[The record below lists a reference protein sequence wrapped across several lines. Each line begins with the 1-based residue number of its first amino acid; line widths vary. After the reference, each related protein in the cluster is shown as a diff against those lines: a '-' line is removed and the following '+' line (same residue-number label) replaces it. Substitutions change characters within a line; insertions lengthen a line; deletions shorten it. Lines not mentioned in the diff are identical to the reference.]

1 MAKESKT
8 VKEIEEMKKKLQVGE
23 EIPLIQS
30 KKKKETQLEMP

>member
-23 EIPLIQS
+23 EIPLI
-30 KKKKETQLEMP
+30 